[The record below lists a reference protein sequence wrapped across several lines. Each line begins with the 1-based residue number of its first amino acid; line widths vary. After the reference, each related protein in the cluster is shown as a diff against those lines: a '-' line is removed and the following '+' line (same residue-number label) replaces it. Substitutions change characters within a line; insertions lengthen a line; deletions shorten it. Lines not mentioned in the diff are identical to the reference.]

1 MYYILFQNIQSP
13 KAVSRFFMHFKQ
25 LKSSDDPSSLIAK
38 KHLVSAWSGCY
49 PTVKCFNPF
58 NFYSFL
64 SWYYNNETS
73 IEWYGSFNGTL
84 FYELAKIVLKIFFN

>member
-38 KHLVSAWSGCY
+38 KHLVSA
-49 PTVKCFNPF
+49 
-58 NFYSFL
+58 
-64 SWYYNNETS
+64 
-73 IEWYGSFNGTL
+73 
-84 FYELAKIVLKIFFN
+84 